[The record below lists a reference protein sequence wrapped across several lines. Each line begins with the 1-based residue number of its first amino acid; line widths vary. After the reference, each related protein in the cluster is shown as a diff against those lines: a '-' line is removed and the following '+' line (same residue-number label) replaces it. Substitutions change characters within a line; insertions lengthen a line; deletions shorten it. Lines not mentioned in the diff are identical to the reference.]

1 MHQASL
7 TLIMKQQK
15 QNKKNTYEV
24 GDWDTETDNYLVAI
38 FHWDIY

>member
-1 MHQASL
+1 
-7 TLIMKQQK
+7 MKQQK
-15 QNKKNTYEV
+15 QNKKNTYEDNI